1 MLPGPAVGP
10 GPRNPRGHA
19 SPAPTIPGCHCL
31 PAADR
36 RNCSRQPSGV
46 QTAGQIVRGHSAVS
60 PAVLFDQIEN
70 ASAAPLADL
79 QPPVPA
85 LGGLA
90 ALGGPAPLF
99 AASKKIEA
107 TGVAALVRAR
117 APLHSRTFDPGV
129 VGGRWVCRFHASPA
143 ILQSDTF
150 QGSIPCRRDS
160 VEVLNS
166 IL

>member
-1 MLPGPAVGP
+1 MKCGRASSLHHRGKMPLP
-10 GPRNPRGHA
+10 
-19 SPAPTIPGCHCL
+19 
-31 PAADR
+31 
-36 RNCSRQPSGV
+36 
-46 QTAGQIVRGHSAVS
+46 QIVRGHSTVS

-107 TGVAALVRAR
+107 TGFAALVRAR